1 MSFINFNK
9 LQKSLMS
16 MLKLKKLYVNI
27 LLLILLIVI
36 IYFIFNNFFQLR
48 MPLFSNFK
56 LIEAMDNNSSNKPK
70 IVYYY
75 SKTCKYCKE
84 FTPIWESFKSEFNKN
99 KNNIKDNFTIEKIEA
114 SNIDESTMKKLDIKG
129 FPTVLIVE
137 NNEKI
142 AEFDLERTPE
152 KLMEFAENN
161 SS

>member
-1 MSFINFNK
+1 MAFINFNK

-56 LIEAMDNNSSNKPK
+56 LIESMDNNSSNKPK

-75 SKTCKYCKE
+75 SESCKYCKE
-84 FTPIWESFKSEFNKN
+84 FTPIWESFKSEFNKS
-99 KNNIKDNFTIEKIEA
+99 NIKDNFTIEKIEA
-114 SNIDESTMKKLDIKG
+114 SNINESTMTNLDIKG
-129 FPTVLIVE
+129 YPTVLIVN